1 MISLILVSPLIHNPL
16 KLKIS
21 KNFFLKKDL
30 QNSNNKLIGVLATN
44 SLLEEQSEQLLLRV
58 HSLSCQ
64 LYSKTA
70 PHESEIIRKKLD
82 KEMRMF
88 NTKNLPI
95 TKSQAE
101 ISLLKEENLKLK
113 SLLNSVHSEIYG
125 ARLAAKYLDKELAGR
140 IQQIQLL
147 GRNMRGAQHDRLWNQ
162 LEAEIHLNRHKTNP
176 KASPSVYFD
185 KRGVGKTR
193 RIHLHLEDNE
203 GLGISI
209 TGGKEHG
216 VPIIISELHSG
227 QAAESSGNLFVGDAL
242 LSVNGK
248 SLNNLKHSQ
257 AVKILNKEVILKVK
271 RLSGRLY

>member
-1 MISLILVSPLIHNPL
+1 MTT
-16 KLKIS
+16 S
-21 KNFFLKKDL
+21 KNNSSSTDSFDVLENEFDKAFVDLDVLIGEVEHENSELSFECRRRLTRISGIFVQFVHKVAVMNQRNCELEVTLPPSYTTVKAKDL
-30 QNSNNKLIGVLATN
+30 QNCNNKLIGVLATN

-70 PHESEIIRKKLD
+70 PHESEIIKKKLD

-147 GRNMRGAQHDRLWNQ
+147 GRNMRGSQYDSLWNR
-162 LEAEIHLNRHKTNP
+162 LESEIHLNRHKTF
-176 KASPSVYFD
+176 V
-185 KRGVGKTR
+185 KTC
-193 RIHLHLEDNE
+193 
-203 GLGISI
+203 
-209 TGGKEHG
+209 
-216 VPIIISELHSG
+216 
-227 QAAESSGNLFVGDAL
+227 
-242 LSVNGK
+242 
-248 SLNNLKHSQ
+248 
-257 AVKILNKEVILKVK
+257 
-271 RLSGRLY
+271 